1 MKEIIM
7 KYRQKGSLTT
17 IDYFCASGI
26 SGKTSS
32 VLTYSAIFEFIL
44 SAGGLTAL
52 CTNPIWV
59 VKTRMLS
66 TSKDTPGAYRGIGQG
81 ITSIVRKEGLRG
93 LYRGL
98 LPSLF
103 GVSHGAVQFA
113 AYEKLKNYRA
123 RNRGDGSSLSSWD
136 FLTLSALSKIFAGT
150 VTYPY
155 QVLRARMQTYDAQ
168 RTYKSVGDL
177 LAQIIRKEGLKGFYK
192 G

>member
-1 MKEIIM
+1 MKELILR
-7 KYRQKGSLTT
+7 YQPKGYLTT
-17 IDYFCASGI
+17 VDYFCASGI
-26 SGKTSS
+26 SGRTENIIRSP
-32 VLTYSAIFEFIL
+32 AITKSL
-44 SAGGLTAL
+44 CSTGGLTAL

-66 TSKDTPGAYRGIGQG
+66 TSKDAPGAYRGIGQG
-81 ITSIVRKEGLRG
+81 ITSIVRREGLRG

-113 AYEKLKNYRA
+113 AYEQLKNYRA
-123 RNRGDGSSLSSWD
+123 RSRGDGSDLSNWD
-136 FLTLSALSKIFAGT
+136 FLILSGLSKLFAGT

-155 QVLRARMQTYDAQ
+155 QVLRARLQTYDAQ

-177 LAQIIRKEGLKGFYK
+177 LTQITRKEGLIGFYK